1 MNIWIPLYLGLV
13 TSLVGGVLV
22 GPVAYWVIS
31 KGANPLRTVKVA
43 TILLGLLLLPG
54 IIGLAVFLLTL
65 LGFMWVQILL
75 VLAAVFI
82 FQYLFAPDFVLRGLR
97 ARDPLPSEAWL
108 LDTLSELKARMGYKK
123 KVELKVAEVEIP
135 NAFAVGNIFRR
146 AIVVHRGLLG
156 VLDRGE
162 VKAVLAHELGHI
174 VDRDSAYGI
183 ATSFIP
189 YAVFMLGMVALASA
203 GAFASG
209 RACFANS
216 SAGKFMQSFMDGMST
231 GARAYDVSGSLAAGL
246 LGFFGAVLVG
256 FAGVA
261 GIGVLG
267 FSRMREH
274 LADLYSVVVTG
285 DSGVVDALAKI
296 ERAVSSLREGN
307 AGVPSLRNMFYIV
320 PLLYSGMFGFAGFL
334 RWSKPAFTHPPF
346 EAREFVVRA
355 FQTVRGKTG

>member
-1 MNIWIPLYLGLV
+1 MSVWIPLYLGLV

-22 GPVAYWVIS
+22 GPVAYWAIS

-54 IIGLAVFLLTL
+54 IIGLAAFLLTL
-65 LGFMWVQILL
+65 LGFMWMQILL
-75 VLAAVFI
+75 VLAIVFI
-82 FQYLFAPDFVLRGLR
+82 LQYLLAPSLVLGSVR
-97 ARDPLPSEAWL
+97 ARDPLPGEAWL
-108 LDTLSELKARMGYKK
+108 LDILSELKARMGYRK
-123 KVELKVAEVEIP
+123 KVELKVAEVDVP

-146 AIVVHRGLLG
+146 VIVVHRGLLR

-162 VKAVLAHELGHI
+162 VRAVLAHELGHI
-174 VDRDSAYGI
+174 VNRDSAYGI

-189 YAVFMLGMVALASA
+189 YTVFMLGMVALASA

-216 SAGKFMQSFMDGMST
+216 SAGKFAQSFMDGMSA
-231 GARAYDVSGSLAAGL
+231 GARAHGVSGGIVAGL
-246 LGFFGAVLVG
+246 LGFFGAVLAG
-256 FAGVA
+256 FAGIA
-261 GIGVLG
+261 GVGVLG

-274 LADLYSVVVTG
+274 LADLHSVRVTG
-285 DSGVVDALAKI
+285 DSKVVDALAKI
-296 ERAVSSLREGN
+296 ERAVLSLRGGN

-334 RWSKPAFTHPPF
+334 KWSKPAFTHPPL

-355 FQTVRGKTG
+355 FQTAGRRTG

>member
-1 MNIWIPLYLGLV
+1 MDSPVFGAGNKLSRRCL
-13 TSLVGGVLV
+13 LV
-22 GPVAYWVIS
+22 GPVAYWAIS
-31 KGANPLRTVKVA
+31 KGADPLRTVKVA

-54 IIGLAVFLLTL
+54 VIGLAVFLLTL
-65 LGFMWVQILL
+65 LGFMQVQILL

-82 FQYLFAPDFVLRGLR
+82 LQYLFAPGLVLRGVR

-146 AIVVHRGLLG
+146 VIVVHRGLLR
-156 VLDRGE
+156 VLDREE

-174 VDRDSAYGI
+174 VNRDSAYGI

-216 SAGKFMQSFMDGMST
+216 GKFAQSFMDGMSA
-231 GARAYDVSGSLAAGL
+231 GARAYGGGIAAGL
-246 LGFFGAVLVG
+246 LGFLGAVLAG
-256 FAGVA
+256 FAGIA
-261 GIGVLG
+261 GVGVLG

-274 LADLYSVVVTG
+274 LADLHSVSVTG
-285 DSGVVDALAKI
+285 DSRVVDALI
-296 ERAVSSLREGN
+296 TS
-307 AGVPSLRNMFYIV
+307 
-320 PLLYSGMFGFAGFL
+320 
-334 RWSKPAFTHPPF
+334 
-346 EAREFVVRA
+346 
-355 FQTVRGKTG
+355 

>member
-22 GPVAYWVIS
+22 GPVAYWAIS

-54 IIGLAVFLLTL
+54 VIGLAVFLLTL
-65 LGFMWVQILL
+65 LGFMWMQSLL
-75 VLAAVFI
+75 VLAVVFI
-82 FQYLFAPDFVLRGLR
+82 LQYLLAPGLVLGSVR
-97 ARDPLPSEAWL
+97 ARDPLPGEAWL
-108 LDTLSELKARMGYKK
+108 LDILSELKAGMGYRK

-146 AIVVHRGLLG
+146 VIVVHRGLLR
-156 VLDRGE
+156 VLDREE
-162 VKAVLAHELGHI
+162 VRAVLAHELGHI
-174 VDRDSAYGI
+174 VNRDSAYGI

-216 SAGKFMQSFMDGMST
+216 SAGKFAQSFMDGMSA
-231 GARAYDVSGSLAAGL
+231 GARAYGSGIAAGL
-246 LGFFGAVLVG
+246 LGFFGAVLAG
-256 FAGVA
+256 FAGIA
-261 GIGVLG
+261 GVGVLG

-274 LADLYSVVVTG
+274 LADLHSVRVTG
-285 DSGVVDALAKI
+285 DSRVVDALAKI
-296 ERAVSSLREGN
+296 ERAVLSLRGSN

-320 PLLYSGMFGFAGFL
+320 PLLYSEMFGFAGFL
-334 RWSKPAFTHPPF
+334 KWSRPAFTHPPL

-355 FQTVRGKTG
+355 FQTAGRRTG

>member
-1 MNIWIPLYLGLV
+1 MSMWVLLYLGLI

-22 GPVAYWVIS
+22 GPATYWVIS

-65 LGFMWVQILL
+65 LGFMWMQILL
-75 VLAAVFI
+75 VLAVVFI
-82 FQYLFAPDFVLRGLR
+82 LQYLLAPGLVLGSVR

-108 LDTLSELKARMGYKK
+108 LDILSELKARMGYRK
-123 KVELKVAEVEIP
+123 KVELKVAEVEVP

-146 AIVVHRGLLG
+146 VIVVHRGLLR

-162 VKAVLAHELGHI
+162 VRAVLAHELGHI
-174 VDRDSAYGI
+174 VNRDSAYGI

-189 YAVFMLGMVALASA
+189 YTVFMLGMVALASA

-216 SAGKFMQSFMDGMST
+216 SAGKFAQSFMDGMSA
-231 GARAYDVSGSLAAGL
+231 GARAHGSGIAAGL
-246 LGFFGAVLVG
+246 LGFFGAVLAG
-256 FAGVA
+256 FAGIA
-261 GIGVLG
+261 GVGVLG

-274 LADLYSVVVTG
+274 LADLHSVSVTG
-285 DSGVVDALAKI
+285 DSRVVDALAKI
-296 ERAVSSLREGN
+296 ERAVSPLRGSN

-320 PLLYSGMFGFAGFL
+320 PLLYSEMFGFAGFL
-334 RWSKPAFTHPPF
+334 KWSKPAFTHPPL

-355 FQTVRGKTG
+355 FQTAGKGTG

>member
-1 MNIWIPLYLGLV
+1 MNMWIPLYLGLV

-22 GPVAYWVIS
+22 GPAAYWAIS

-54 IIGLAVFLLTL
+54 IIGLAVFLLAL
-65 LGFMWVQILL
+65 LGFMQVQILL

-82 FQYLFAPDFVLRGLR
+82 LQYLFAPGLVLRSVR
-97 ARDPLPSEAWL
+97 ARDPMPSEAWL
-108 LDTLSELKARMGYKK
+108 LDTLSELKARMGYRK
-123 KVELKVAEVEIP
+123 KVELKVAEVDVP

-146 AIVVHRGLLG
+146 VIVVHSGLLR
-156 VLDRGE
+156 VLDREE

-174 VDRDSAYGI
+174 VNRDSAYGI

-203 GAFASG
+203 GAFVSG
-209 RACFANS
+209 RARFTDS
-216 SAGKFMQSFMDGMST
+216 SAGKFAQSFMDGMSA
-231 GARAYDVSGSLAAGL
+231 GAEAYGSGIAGVL
-246 LGFFGAVLVG
+246 LGFLGAVLAG

-274 LADLYSVVVTG
+274 LADLHSVRVTG
-285 DSGVVDALAKI
+285 DSKVVDALAKI
-296 ERAVSSLREGN
+296 ERAVSPLREGN

-334 RWSKPAFTHPPF
+334 KWSKPAFTHPPL

-355 FQTVRGKTG
+355 FQTAGRRSD